1 MIKKKLNKY
10 ILTNVLGMVSTS
22 LYILADTIFIS
33 AKEGTNGI
41 TALNLVLPIYGMINA
56 IGSMIGIGSAINYS
70 IIRCVDKENA
80 NLYFAN
86 SINSILLISL
96 IFVALGVF
104 LPKQLLTMLGAD
116 EIILATGSTYTKI
129 VLCFAP
135 FFMLNYTMTAFVRN
149 DNAPGIAMAAT
160 IVSGIF
166 NIVFDYVFMFPLQ
179 MGMAGA
185 ALATGLSPV
194 VSMLICLF
202 HYLSS
207 KNNIAFVMV
216 LPSIKK
222 LLAACKLGVVSFVGE
237 ISNAVTTLVFNFIL
251 LKLIGNKAVA
261 AYGIIA
267 NIALIGT
274 SLFNGVSQGLQ
285 PLASISHGT
294 QNIKEKKVI
303 LLQSLKISIIIAILL
318 ILTIM
323 LLSKNLVGIFN
334 SKQSAELER
343 YAGEGMRLY
352 FLGFLFVSVN
362 IVMAGFYSATGKA
375 VQSSV
380 IAICRGIIFI
390 SIFAMLFSYLFGI
403 VGLWLSFLASE
414 TATFILI
421 IILNLITNNRKHST
435 KMVEST

>member
-10 ILTNVLGMVSTS
+10 ILTNVLGMVCTS
-22 LYILADTIFIS
+22 FYILADTIFIS
-33 AKEGTNGI
+33 AKEGANGI

-56 IGSMIGIGSAINYS
+56 IGSMIGIGSAIKYS
-70 IIRCVDKENA
+70 ISRCVDKENA
-80 NLYFAN
+80 NIYFAN

-251 LKLIGNKAVA
+251 LKLIGNTAVA

-294 QNIKEKKVI
+294 QNIK
-303 LLQSLKISIIIAILL
+303 
-318 ILTIM
+318 
-323 LLSKNLVGIFN
+323 
-334 SKQSAELER
+334 
-343 YAGEGMRLY
+343 
-352 FLGFLFVSVN
+352 
-362 IVMAGFYSATGKA
+362 
-375 VQSSV
+375 
-380 IAICRGIIFI
+380 
-390 SIFAMLFSYLFGI
+390 
-403 VGLWLSFLASE
+403 
-414 TATFILI
+414 
-421 IILNLITNNRKHST
+421 
-435 KMVEST
+435 